1 MTTQTTNRWKNAAG
15 TAVYKLRLRARRSQ
29 KIASIAQI
37 EEEIKLLDEED
48 LAGPD
53 FSTLCA
59 EILDAKARIPADAS

>member
-15 TAVYKLRLRARRSQ
+15 TAVYRLRLRARRSQ
-29 KIASIAQI
+29 QLESIEQI
-37 EEEIKLLDEED
+37 EAEIELLDEED

-59 EILDAKARIPADAS
+59 EILQAKARISAAAS

>member
-59 EILDAKARIPADAS
+59 EILEAKARVSAAN